1 MLLANIIPNY
11 RQFQDLM
18 LQYIVKRFLLGLFT
32 VWVITVIAWVIIEL
46 PPGDFVTYYVDVLLR
61 ENADSPLGRQMA
73 ETLREQ
79 LGYNL
84 PTYVRYGKWMWNM
97 LQGDLGK
104 SLVYEPLPVTEVIGE
119 RLLLTVILA
128 VTTALLAWGL
138 AIPIGIYSAV
148 RQHSPED
155 YVFTFVGFLG
165 LAVPDFL
172 LALWLLWISFSYF
185 GQNVGGLFSL
195 EYLNAPW
202 SLGRLLDLLSH
213 LWIACLVVGTAGTAS
228 LIRVMRANLLDELQ
242 KPYVITAR
250 AKGMRE
256 WKVVLK
262 YPVRVAINPLIS
274 TLGYL
279 LPYLISGSII
289 VSVVLNLPTE
299 GPLLLKA
306 LFNEDLFVSA
316 AIVLILGTMTVIGTF
331 ISDILLA
338 VVDPRI
344 RLTR

>member
-1 MLLANIIPNY
+1 MA
-11 RQFQDLM
+11 
-18 LQYIVKRFLLGLFT
+18 QYIFKRLLLGLLT
-32 VWVITVIAWVIIEL
+32 IWVITIIAWVIIEL

-79 LGYNL
+79 LGWDKPSY
-84 PTYVRYGKWMWNM
+84 YRYGKWMWNM
-97 LQGDLGK
+97 MQGDLGK
-104 SLVYEPLPVTEVIGE
+104 SLVYEPLPVTAVIGE
-119 RLLLTVILA
+119 RLLMTVILA
-128 VTTALLAWGL
+128 VTTAILAWGL

-148 RQHSPED
+148 RQRSPED
-155 YVFTFVGFLG
+155 YLFTFVGFLG

-172 LALWLLWISFSYF
+172 LALWLLWISFAVFNQS
-185 GQNVGGLFSL
+185 VGGLFSPD
-195 EYLNAPW
+195 YLNAPW
-202 SLGRLLDLLSH
+202 SLGRFIDLLSH

-228 LIRVMRANLLDELQ
+228 LIRVMRANLLDELN
-242 KPYVITAR
+242 KPYVTTAI
-250 AKGMRE
+250 AKGLHE
-256 WKVVLK
+256 WKVIIK
-262 YPVRVAINPLIS
+262 YPVRLAINPLIS
-274 TLGYL
+274 TLGYI

-331 ISDILLA
+331 LSDILLA

>member
-1 MLLANIIPNY
+1 
-11 RQFQDLM
+11 M
-18 LQYIVKRFLLGLFT
+18 LQYIVKRFLLGLLT
-32 VWVITVIAWVIIEL
+32 IWVITIIAWVIIEL

-73 ETLREQ
+73 ATLREQ
-79 LGYNL
+79 LGWDKPSY
-84 PTYVRYGKWMWNM
+84 YRYGKWMWNM

-104 SLVYEPLPVTEVIGE
+104 SLVYEPLPVTAIIGE
-119 RLLLTVILA
+119 RLLMTVILA
-128 VTTALLAWGL
+128 VSTAILAWGL

-148 RQHSPED
+148 RQQSPED
-155 YVFTFVGFLG
+155 YLFTFVGFLG

-172 LALWLLWISFSYF
+172 LALWLLWISFAVFNQS
-185 GQNVGGLFSL
+185 VGGLFSP

-202 SLGRLLDLLSH
+202 SFGRVIDLLSH

-228 LIRVMRANLLDELQ
+228 LIRVMRANLLDELN
-242 KPYVITAR
+242 KPYVTTAI
-250 AKGMRE
+250 AKGLPE
-256 WKVVLK
+256 WKAIVK
-262 YPVRVAINPLIS
+262 YPVRLAINPLIS

-316 AIVLILGTMTVIGTF
+316 AIVLLLGTMTVIGTF